1 MNLRQRC
8 LWDWPSGLTLS
19 QESIMG
25 NQKQN
30 PALTDEEQKRENE
43 RADYQ
48 KGRASNRER
57 KEEQNRSR
65 TQQNGP
71 KREIARYR

>member
-1 MNLRQRC
+1 
-8 LWDWPSGLTLS
+8 
-19 QESIMG
+19 MG